1 MSQQKYFWA
10 KERSPNFPAHVFNA
24 SAICKDSP
32 FNRRFESRKRKLL
45 HDLQSESNV
54 VYGWG
59 RQIGTRRATN
69 KFPSVRVQLVGQV
82 VRYFP
87 PFFVVVVV
95 VVVCLFV
102 CLFFFFFKHQCGNRI
117 SIQIGDILFVW
128 EMNSFSS
135 GACDGLIARVKKKNF
150 RR

>member
-1 MSQQKYFWA
+1 MCSNCFFFFEGVNCLNKNIFGR
-10 KERSPNFPAHVFNA
+10 KNVRLISVFNA

-54 VYGWG
+54 VYGWD

-102 CLFFFFFKHQCGNRI
+102 CLFFFFF
-117 SIQIGDILFVW
+117 
-128 EMNSFSS
+128 
-135 GACDGLIARVKKKNF
+135 
-150 RR
+150 